1 MYFKFFICL
10 IIIIFKDL
18 IEANATDIAE
28 RCWSQFGA
36 VDLNS
41 SASQIEIIYQELELI
56 IDGQEVNGLILF
68 LHNRKCALL

>member
-18 IEANATDIAE
+18 IGVNAIDIAE

-36 VDLNS
+36 VDLNG
-41 SASQIEIIYQELELI
+41 SASQIEII
-56 IDGQEVNGLILF
+56 
-68 LHNRKCALL
+68 

>member
-18 IEANATDIAE
+18 TEVNATDLAE

-36 VDLNS
+36 VDLNG
-41 SASQIEIIYQELELI
+41 SASQIEIIQQELELI
-56 IDGQEVNGLILF
+56 IDEQEVNGLILC
-68 LHNRKCALL
+68 LHKRKYALL

>member
-36 VDLNS
+36 VDLNG
-41 SASQIEIIYQELELI
+41 SASQIEII
-56 IDGQEVNGLILF
+56 
-68 LHNRKCALL
+68 